1 MSKEKKVQVLEED
14 PGDFDLSFKLI
25 VIGDSAVGKSCLSIK
40 ATKGIYDQNYNPTIG
55 FEFLTFFVKVDESNI
70 KLQIWDTCGQEVYRS
85 LISSF
90 YHNSSLAVLVY
101 AINNKN
107 SFMSLE
113 SWLNEIKTLGSPDI
127 NIFLIGNKADLEEK
141 RQIPKEMGEEFC
153 KNHGIQFFLETSAKT
168 GFNAQNVFLE
178 AAKLLYEQHLQYKD
192 RLSRPNS
199 VDNLI
204 ILDGRNTENAIIESN
219 EEDEEDGEKTR
230 KKNVVY
236 NKLKNYNNSN

>member
-1 MSKEKKVQVLEED
+1 MSKEKKVQILEED

-219 EEDEEDGEKTR
+219 EEDEEDGEKKR
-230 KKNVVY
+230 KK
-236 NKLKNYNNSN
+236 KCCL

>member
-1 MSKEKKVQVLEED
+1 MSKEKKVQILEED

-204 ILDGRNTENAIIESN
+204 ILDNRNTENVIIESN

-230 KKNVVY
+230 KK
-236 NKLKNYNNSN
+236 KCCL

>member
-1 MSKEKKVQVLEED
+1 MSKEKKVEILEED

-230 KKNVVY
+230 KK
-236 NKLKNYNNSN
+236 KCCL

>member
-1 MSKEKKVQVLEED
+1 MSKEKKVKILEED

-204 ILDGRNTENAIIESN
+204 ILDNRNTENVIIESN

-230 KKNVVY
+230 KK
-236 NKLKNYNNSN
+236 KCCL

>member
-230 KKNVVY
+230 KK
-236 NKLKNYNNSN
+236 KCCL

>member
-1 MSKEKKVQVLEED
+1 MSKEKKVKILEED

-230 KKNVVY
+230 KK
-236 NKLKNYNNSN
+236 KCCL

>member
-1 MSKEKKVQVLEED
+1 
-14 PGDFDLSFKLI
+14 LSFKLI

-230 KKNVVY
+230 KK
-236 NKLKNYNNSN
+236 KCCL

>member
-1 MSKEKKVQVLEED
+1 MSKEKKVQILEED

-204 ILDGRNTENAIIESN
+204 ILDSRNTENVIIESN

-230 KKNVVY
+230 KK
-236 NKLKNYNNSN
+236 KCCL

>member
-1 MSKEKKVQVLEED
+1 MSKEKKVKILEED

-219 EEDEEDGEKTR
+219 EEDEEDGEKKR
-230 KKNVVY
+230 KK
-236 NKLKNYNNSN
+236 KCCL

>member
-1 MSKEKKVQVLEED
+1 MSKEKKVQILEED

-40 ATKGIYDQNYNPTIG
+40 ATKGIFDQNYNPTIG

-204 ILDGRNTENAIIESN
+204 ILDSRNTENVIIESN

-230 KKNVVY
+230 KK
-236 NKLKNYNNSN
+236 KCCL

>member
-1 MSKEKKVQVLEED
+1 MSKEKKVEILEED

-204 ILDGRNTENAIIESN
+204 ILDSRNTENVIIESN

-230 KKNVVY
+230 KK
-236 NKLKNYNNSN
+236 KCCL

>member
-1 MSKEKKVQVLEED
+1 MSKEKKVQILEED

-90 YHNSSLAVLVY
+90 YHNSSLALLVY

-230 KKNVVY
+230 KK
-236 NKLKNYNNSN
+236 KCCL

>member
-1 MSKEKKVQVLEED
+1 MSKEKKVQILEED

-230 KKNVVY
+230 KK
-236 NKLKNYNNSN
+236 KCCL